1 MHRQRDLHRIESK
14 GLKDWESRWTSPH
27 RITPAIKKLVN
38 SLIEEAR
45 QQAIEDNEIDFTK
58 RMEQVARDV
67 RQELVE
73 EIRKWTKGKNVTKDS
88 LRAFLNS
95 LRKK

>member
-1 MHRQRDLHRIESK
+1 MHRQRDLHRLKSK
-14 GLKDWESRWTSPH
+14 GLKDWESRWASPH

-45 QQAIEDNEIDFTK
+45 QQSIEDNEIDFTK

-67 RQELVE
+67 RQEVIE
-73 EIRKWTKGKNVTKDS
+73 EFELY
-88 LRAFLNS
+88 LRTQE
-95 LRKK
+95 REGGEK